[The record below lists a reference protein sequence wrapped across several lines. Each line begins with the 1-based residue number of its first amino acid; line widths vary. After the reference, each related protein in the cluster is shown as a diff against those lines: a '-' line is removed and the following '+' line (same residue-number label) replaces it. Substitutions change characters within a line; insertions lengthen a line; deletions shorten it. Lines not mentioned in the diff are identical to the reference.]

1 MDKIFT
7 VFYEIEIAADS
18 PEDAA
23 ARALAV
29 LRDRTTT
36 PRFDVMAPGGDLFSV
51 PAIGPPKFVP
61 ETAATILSFGA
72 AHADAAAVVPF
83 ELIRGK
89 VARVREL
96 ILADLTNADL
106 AELESRQP
114 DPITK
119 AAIAQERRIRERRAR
134 VSSIQ
139 IEEQSR

>member
-61 ETAATILSFGA
+61 ETATSFA
-72 AHADAAAVVPF
+72 PHADAAAVVPF

-96 ILADLTNADL
+96 ILADLSNSDL
-106 AELESRQP
+106 AALEAQRP

-134 VSSIQ
+134 VSSIK
-139 IEEQSR
+139 IEEQNR